1 MTDSHRRLV
10 ADNMTKTVT
19 TIVVLLWETQAMS
32 EQNALVS
39 AGGAQGH

>member
-1 MTDSHRRLV
+1 
-10 ADNMTKTVT
+10 
-19 TIVVLLWETQAMS
+19 MS